1 MSKRMTTDELKR
13 HIADALGELDELLN
27 SWLYSSNEIDQKRA
41 QIMSYWI
48 KTYTGMIRRENEFNP
63 ASLPRLARRQIVNVD
78 FGFRVG
84 SELGGLH
91 YAVVLDKAN
100 SVNGDTVTVIPLGSL
115 KERHKASRNKII
127 LEDGIFA
134 ALDEKAQNQVDE
146 ARKLM
151 DSVATD
157 PALKSIGNSKTAGAC
172 QITVTSR
179 DAEGHVLDVSNDY
192 TGRIAGNDT
201 IRFSGGVMYVGDVPS
216 AVELAVGNPMGGYN
230 DHFDATAKASD
241 FQFKNVARLDESKI
255 SGDVVNNSSVD
266 CTNVRVRDG
275 SDDRIYETLRHGEEQ
290 TGKLRGQHQKDGKA
304 QTRQCCQYQSDRNRQ

>member
-48 KTYTGMIRRENEFNP
+48 KTYTGMI
-63 ASLPRLARRQIVNVD
+63 RRQIVNVD

-157 PALKSIGNSKTAGAC
+157 PALKSMSEMDRMTESMKRYAMAKNKLENSEASIRRMEKLKHGSVANISQIATVSKLRIKEPVTPHSVLCGVKVSERDMEQIEKALLELYISKGVVKKIFGNSKNIG
-172 QITVTSR
+172 
-179 DAEGHVLDVSNDY
+179 
-192 TGRIAGNDT
+192 
-201 IRFSGGVMYVGDVPS
+201 
-216 AVELAVGNPMGGYN
+216 
-230 DHFDATAKASD
+230 
-241 FQFKNVARLDESKI
+241 
-255 SGDVVNNSSVD
+255 
-266 CTNVRVRDG
+266 
-275 SDDRIYETLRHGEEQ
+275 
-290 TGKLRGQHQKDGKA
+290 
-304 QTRQCCQYQSDRNRQ
+304 

>member
-157 PALKSIGNSKTAGAC
+157 PALKSMSEMDRMTESMKRYAMAKNKLENSEASIRRMEKLKHGSVANISQIATVSKLRIKEPVTPHSVLCGVKVSERDMEQIEKALLELYISKGVVKKKIFGNSENIG
-172 QITVTSR
+172 
-179 DAEGHVLDVSNDY
+179 
-192 TGRIAGNDT
+192 
-201 IRFSGGVMYVGDVPS
+201 
-216 AVELAVGNPMGGYN
+216 
-230 DHFDATAKASD
+230 
-241 FQFKNVARLDESKI
+241 
-255 SGDVVNNSSVD
+255 
-266 CTNVRVRDG
+266 
-275 SDDRIYETLRHGEEQ
+275 
-290 TGKLRGQHQKDGKA
+290 
-304 QTRQCCQYQSDRNRQ
+304 

>member
-157 PALKSIGNSKTAGAC
+157 PALKSMSEMDRMTESMKRYAMAKNKLENSEASIRRMEKLKHGSVANIS
-172 QITVTSR
+172 QIATVSKLRIKEPVTPHSVLCGVKVSER
-179 DAEGHVLDVSNDY
+179 DMEQIEKALLELYISK
-192 TGRIAGNDT
+192 
-201 IRFSGGVMYVGDVPS
+201 GVVKKKYS
-216 AVELAVGNPMGGYN
+216 EIL
-230 DHFDATAKASD
+230 
-241 FQFKNVARLDESKI
+241 KI
-255 SGDVVNNSSVD
+255 SVD
-266 CTNVRVRDG
+266 ILH
-275 SDDRIYETLRHGEEQ
+275 RICYYII
-290 TGKLRGQHQKDGKA
+290 A
-304 QTRQCCQYQSDRNRQ
+304 

>member
-157 PALKSIGNSKTAGAC
+157 PALKSMSEMDRMTESMKRYAMAKNKLENSEASIRRMEKLKHGSVANIS
-172 QITVTSR
+172 QIATVSKLRIKEPVTPHSVLCGVKVSER
-179 DAEGHVLDVSNDY
+179 DMEQIEKALLELYISK
-192 TGRIAGNDT
+192 
-201 IRFSGGVMYVGDVPS
+201 GVVKKYS
-216 AVELAVGNPMGGYN
+216 EIL
-230 DHFDATAKASD
+230 
-241 FQFKNVARLDESKI
+241 KI
-255 SGDVVNNSSVD
+255 SVD
-266 CTNVRVRDG
+266 ILH
-275 SDDRIYETLRHGEEQ
+275 RICYYII
-290 TGKLRGQHQKDGKA
+290 D
-304 QTRQCCQYQSDRNRQ
+304 